1 MNKTN
6 EFDTKASGWDQ
17 SQMHRDRAA
26 AIAEDIL
33 KTLPLNRDMK
43 VLEYGA
49 GTGLTSFILKDRFS
63 EITML
68 DNSDGMLAVLNE
80 KITAS
85 GASNLKALKF
95 DLEKE
100 NWPYGKFDLILTQM
114 VLHHVSDIDTIIS
127 KFSKMLN
134 QGGYIAIADLYT
146 EDGSFHGE
154 GFTGHNGFDPD
165 KLGQTLRSDGFTSVD
180 HHKCFVV
187 NKHIGENKTRPFDVF
202 LLTAK
207 LS

>member
-1 MNKTN
+1 MS
-6 EFDTKASGWDQ
+6 EFDIKATNWDQ

-26 AIAEDIL
+26 AIADDIL
-33 KTLPLNRDMK
+33 KTLPLNRNMK

-49 GTGLTSFILKDRFS
+49 GTGLTSFILKDKFS

-68 DNSDGMLAVLNE
+68 DNSDGMLKVLNE

-85 GASNLKALKF
+85 GSPNLKALKF

-100 NWPYGKFDLILTQM
+100 NWPFGKFDLVLTQM
-114 VLHHVSDIDTIIS
+114 VLHHVNDTEAIVS
-127 KFSKMLN
+127 KFSKMLTR
-134 QGGYIAIADLYT
+134 GGFLAIADLYP

-154 GFTGHNGFDPD
+154 GFSGRKGFDPD
-165 KLGQTLRSDGFTSVD
+165 KLAKLLREYGFTSTE
-180 HHKCFVV
+180 HHKCFVIDK
-187 NKHIGENKTRPFDVF
+187 NIGENETKPFDVF

>member
-1 MNKTN
+1 MS
-6 EFDTKASGWDQ
+6 EFDIKANSWDQ

-26 AIAEDIL
+26 AIADDIL
-33 KTLPLNRDMK
+33 KTLPLNRNMK

-49 GTGLTSFILKDRFS
+49 GTGLTSFILKDKFS

-85 GASNLKALKF
+85 GSQNLKALKF

-114 VLHHVSDIDTIIS
+114 VLHHVNDIKAIIS

-134 QGGYIAIADLYT
+134 RGGFLAIADLYT

-154 GFTGHNGFDPD
+154 GFSGHNGFDPD
-165 KLGQTLRSDGFTSVD
+165 KLGQILRENGFTSAE

-187 NKHIGENKTRPFDVF
+187 NKLIAENKTRPFDVF